1 MNESFRP
8 LALTIT
14 IWKKAR
20 ADITIEKK
28 KKKKYDVVKILNISK
43 VNENGKIRTPVK
55 SF

>member
-28 KKKKYDVVKILNISK
+28 KKKYDVVKILNISK

>member
-28 KKKKYDVVKILNISK
+28 KKKIRCRENLKYFQS
-43 VNENGKIRTPVK
+43 
-55 SF
+55 